1 MPKVNPE
8 ILSWARETAG
18 LTLEEAVG
26 KLKIRD
32 AHGVAAEERLA
43 ALESGE
49 TEPTRQMLVKMAKQY
64 RRPLVTFYLSTPP
77 AKGDRGAD
85 FRTLPSQNHYSTA
98 EAVLDALVRDLRA
111 RQSMVR
117 AVLEDEDEAKEL
129 PIVGSNTISDG
140 RSAVLVSLRDFLAV
154 GLDEYRRQ
162 PNADAAFGLLRGAA
176 ERAGVFVLLKGD
188 LGSYHTAIDVEI
200 FRGLTIAD
208 DIAPFVVLNDRD
220 ARAVWSFTLLQE
232 LTHLILGDTGI
243 GGARSEQAIERF
255 CDDVAGEF
263 LLPQDELQ
271 GLIVDDTQDQEAF
284 AKRISEFARE
294 RNVSRTM
301 VAYKAWRTAAIN
313 EDAYEMLASK
323 FRQQWIGERATLRE
337 RAQGQDGGPNYY
349 VVRRHRVGSGL
360 MDLARRMMGAGALT
374 TSSAAKVLGV
384 KPQQVQALLDT
395 GALS

>member
-117 AVLEDEDEAKEL
+117 AVLEDEDEANR
-129 PIVGSNTISDG
+129 VT
-140 RSAVLVSLRDFLAV
+140 
-154 GLDEYRRQ
+154 Y
-162 PNADAAFGLLRGAA
+162 
-176 ERAGVFVLLKGD
+176 
-188 LGSYHTAIDVEI
+188 
-200 FRGLTIAD
+200 
-208 DIAPFVVLNDRD
+208 
-220 ARAVWSFTLLQE
+220 
-232 LTHLILGDTGI
+232 
-243 GGARSEQAIERF
+243 
-255 CDDVAGEF
+255 
-263 LLPQDELQ
+263 
-271 GLIVDDTQDQEAF
+271 
-284 AKRISEFARE
+284 
-294 RNVSRTM
+294 SR
-301 VAYKAWRTAAIN
+301 V
-313 EDAYEMLASK
+313 
-323 FRQQWIGERATLRE
+323 
-337 RAQGQDGGPNYY
+337 
-349 VVRRHRVGSGL
+349 
-360 MDLARRMMGAGALT
+360 
-374 TSSAAKVLGV
+374 
-384 KPQQVQALLDT
+384 
-395 GALS
+395 